1 MDTLIVASP
10 QSSLKEGDTV
20 NISCKS
26 SSVPVTKVVLSRE
39 ENGADNELMT
49 SEGAETS
56 VILHSVKLDHSGVF
70 VCEAFNEYGSQRT
83 TLNLTVEGK
92 FMNVWY
98 QWILLV

>member
-20 NISCKS
+20 SISCKS

-39 ENGADNELMT
+39 ENGADNELT
-49 SEGAETS
+49 TREGAETTLIIHF
-56 VILHSVKLDHSGVF
+56 VTLAQSGVF

-98 QWILLV
+98 